1 MSKKING
8 KKKLVSIIIPC
19 YNEEK
24 NIERFEKE
32 LISICESFKEYE
44 FEYIAVDDGSTKD
57 KTWEKLQKISEKHN
71 NFISLRHSR
80 NYGMSGAYQSGFDVS
95 AGDYILTYSS
105 DLEIPAKFIKDVLE
119 EMENGADMVNTLR
132 GGRWKESLK
141 GSLLRRIPSNIAQSF
156 IERISGLKIKDNGS
170 GLKGF
175 TRFII
180 DNMRLYGEMHRF
192 MPAYSSLYTKNIVE
206 IPVDY
211 EERKFGVSNYGS
223 LLRTISVFLDL
234 FTLKFMLT
242 FATKPFTFMPGR
254 VFGTAGFLT
263 FSAGFGIL
271 SYVVLYLKLGLN
283 QNINDRP
290 LFFGGL
296 ILFVAGIQ
304 LMMTGFLGELMMR
317 SYFEGSGRKP
327 YILRERKN

>member
-1 MSKKING
+1 MSKKISG
-8 KKKLVSIIIPC
+8 KKKLVSIVIPC

-32 LISICESFKEYE
+32 LIDVCEGFKDFE

-57 KTWEKLQKISEKHN
+57 KTWEKLQKLSAKYS

-80 NYGMSGAYQSGFDVS
+80 NYGMSGAYQTGFDVS
-95 AGDYILTYSS
+95 AGDFILTYSS
-105 DLEIPAKFIKDVLE
+105 DLEIPAKYIKNVLN
-119 EMENGADMVNTLR
+119 EMSNGADMVNTLR

-141 GSLLRRIPSNIAQSF
+141 GSLLRRVPSNLAQGL

-175 TRFII
+175 NRFII
-180 DNMRLYGEMHRF
+180 DNLRLYGEMHRF
-192 MPAYSSLYTKNIVE
+192 LPAYSSLYTKNILE

-223 LLRTISVFLDL
+223 IWRTISVFLDL

-263 FSAGFGIL
+263 FTAGFFTL
-271 SYVVLYLKLGLN
+271 AYVVLYLKLVLN

-327 YILRERKN
+327 YILRDRIN

>member
-1 MSKKING
+1 MSKNR
-8 KKKLVSIIIPC
+8 KKLVSIVIPC

-32 LISICESFKEYE
+32 LIGICEKFKDYD

-57 KTWEKLQKISEKHN
+57 RTWEKLENLSYKHK
-71 NFISLRHSR
+71 NFVAIRHSR
-80 NYGMSGAYQSGFDVS
+80 NYGMSGAYQTGFDAS
-95 AGDYILTYSS
+95 AGEYIITYSS
-105 DLEIPAKFIKDVLE
+105 DLEIPAKFIEDVLD
-119 EMENGADMVNTLR
+119 EMDHGSDMVNTLR
-132 GGRWKESLK
+132 SGRWQESLK
-141 GSLLRRIPSNIAQSF
+141 GSLFRRIPSNIAQMF
-156 IERISGLKIKDNGS
+156 IENISGLKIKDNGS

-180 DNMRLYGEMHRF
+180 DNMKLYGEMHRF
-192 MPAYSSLYTKNIVE
+192 LPAYSSLYTKNIKE

-211 EERKFGVSNYGS
+211 EERKYGVSNYGS
-223 LLRTISVFLDL
+223 IWRTISVFLDL

-242 FATKPFTFMPGR
+242 FATKPFSFMPGR
-254 VFGTAGFLT
+254 VFGSAGFLT
-263 FSAGFGIL
+263 FSAGFAIL
-271 SYVVLYLKLGLN
+271 MYVIAYLKLVLN

-317 SYFEGSGRKP
+317 SYFEGSGKKP
-327 YILRERKN
+327 YIVRDRLN

>member
-1 MSKKING
+1 MSKNPSAR
-8 KKKLVSIIIPC
+8 KKLVSIVIPC

-32 LISICESFKEYE
+32 LIEVCEKIKDFE
-44 FEYIAVDDGSTKD
+44 FEYIAIDDGSTKD
-57 KTWEKLQKISEKHN
+57 RTWERLQKLSEKHK
-71 NFISLRHSR
+71 NFISLKHSR
-80 NYGMSGAYQSGFDVS
+80 NYGMSGAYQTGFDVS
-95 AGDYILTYSS
+95 AGEYILTYSS
-105 DLEIPAKFIKDVLE
+105 DLEIPAKFIKNVLE
-119 EMENGADMVNTLR
+119 EMEDGFDMVNTLR
-132 GGRWKESLK
+132 GGRWRESLK
-141 GSLLRRIPSNIAQSF
+141 GSLIRRIPSNIAQHF
-156 IERISGLKIKDNGS
+156 IEKISGLKIKDNGS

-175 TRFII
+175 NRFII
-180 DNMRLYGEMHRF
+180 DNLRLYGEMHRF
-192 MPAYSSLYTKNIVE
+192 LPAYSSLFTKNIKEISVE
-206 IPVDY
+206 Y
-211 EERKFGVSNYGS
+211 EERKFGESNYGS
-223 LLRTISVFLDL
+223 IWRTISVFLDL

-254 VFGTAGFLT
+254 VFGTAGFFT
-263 FSAGFGIL
+263 FTAGFFIL
-271 SYVVLYLKLGLN
+271 TYVVLYLKLALN

-327 YILRERKN
+327 YILKERLN

>member
-1 MSKKING
+1 MAKKTNG
-8 KKKLVSIIIPC
+8 KKKLVSIVIPC

-32 LISICESFKEYE
+32 LISVCESLKDFE

-57 KTWEKLQKISEKHN
+57 RTWEKLQKLSEKHD

-95 AGDYILTYSS
+95 AGEYLLTYSS

-132 GGRWKESLK
+132 GGRWRESLK
-141 GSLLRRIPSNIAQSF
+141 GSLIRRIPSNIAQSF
-156 IERISGLKIKDNGS
+156 IEKISGLKIKDNGS

-180 DNMRLYGEMHRF
+180 DNLRLYGEMHRF

-206 IPVDY
+206 IPVEY
-211 EERKFGVSNYGS
+211 EERKYGVSNYGS
-223 LLRTISVFLDL
+223 IWRTISVFLDL

-263 FSAGFGIL
+263 FSAGFVIL
-271 SYVVLYLKLGLN
+271 SYVIVYLKLFLN

-317 SYFEGSGRKP
+317 SYFEGSGKKP
-327 YILRERKN
+327 YILRERLN

>member
-1 MSKKING
+1 MAKKSTG
-8 KKKLVSIIIPC
+8 KKKLVSIVIPC

-32 LISICESFKEYE
+32 LILVCENFKDYE

-57 KTWEKLQKISEKHN
+57 RTWEKLQKLSDKYD

-95 AGDYILTYSS
+95 AGDYVLTYSS

-119 EMENGADMVNTLR
+119 EMDNGADMVNTLR
-132 GGRWKESLK
+132 GGRWRESLK
-141 GSLLRRIPSNIAQSF
+141 GSLIRRIPSNIAQSF
-156 IERISGLKIKDNGS
+156 IEKISGLKIKDNGS

-180 DNMRLYGEMHRF
+180 DNLRLYGEMHRF

-211 EERKFGVSNYGS
+211 EERKYGVSNYGS
-223 LLRTISVFLDL
+223 IWRTISVFLDL

-263 FSAGFGIL
+263 FSVGFVIL
-271 SYVVLYLKLGLN
+271 SYVTLYLKLVLN

-327 YILRERKN
+327 YILRERIN

>member
-1 MSKKING
+1 MSKKIVE
-8 KKKLVSIIIPC
+8 KKKLVSIVIPC

-32 LISICESFKEYE
+32 LIEVCEKFKEYN

-57 KTWEKLQKISEKHN
+57 KTWEKLQKLSSKYD

-80 NYGMSGAYQSGFDVS
+80 NYGMSGAYQSGFDVT
-95 AGDYILTYSS
+95 AGEYVLTYSS
-105 DLEIPAKFIKDVLE
+105 DLEIPASFIKNVLD
-119 EMENGADMVNTLR
+119 EMDKGADMVNTLR

-156 IERISGLKIKDNGS
+156 IEKISGLKIKDNGS

-175 TRFII
+175 KRFII

-192 MPAYSSLYTKNIVE
+192 LPAYSSLYTKNIIE
-206 IPVDY
+206 IPVEY
-211 EERKFGVSNYGS
+211 EERKYGQSNYGS
-223 LLRTISVFLDL
+223 ILRTISVFLDL

-242 FATKPFTFMPGR
+242 FSTKPFTFMPGR

-263 FSAGFGIL
+263 FSAGFVIL
-271 SYVVLYLKLGLN
+271 CYVIFYLKLILN

-296 ILFVAGIQ
+296 ILFVTGIQ
-304 LMMTGFLGELMMR
+304 LMMTGFIGELLMR
-317 SYFEGSGRKP
+317 SYYEGSGKKA

>member
-1 MSKKING
+1 MSKNSKKI
-8 KKKLVSIIIPC
+8 LVSVVIPC

-32 LISICESFKEYE
+32 LIEVCEKFKEFE

-57 KTWEKLQKISEKHN
+57 RTWEKLQKLSQKHK

-95 AGDYILTYSS
+95 AGEFILTYSS
-105 DLEIPAKFIKDVLE
+105 DLEIPAKYIKDVLD
-119 EMENGADMVNTLR
+119 EMEKGADMVNTLR
-132 GGRWKESLK
+132 GGRWRESLK
-141 GSLLRRIPSNIAQSF
+141 GSLVRRIPSNIAQYF
-156 IERISGLKIKDNGS
+156 IEKISGLKIKDNGS

-175 TRFII
+175 NRFIV
-180 DNMRLYGEMHRF
+180 DNIRLYGEMHRF
-192 MPAYSSLYTKNIVE
+192 LPAYSSLYTKNIVE
-206 IPVDY
+206 IPVEY

-223 LLRTISVFLDL
+223 IWRTISVFLDL
-234 FTLKFMLT
+234 FTLKFMLS

-263 FSAGFGIL
+263 FSTGFVIL
-271 SYVVLYLKLGLN
+271 LYVILYLKLGLN

-317 SYFEGSGRKP
+317 SYFEGSGKKP
-327 YILRERKN
+327 YILRQRLN

>member
-1 MSKKING
+1 MSKSNSNR
-8 KKKLVSIIIPC
+8 KKLVSIVIPC

-32 LISICESFKEYE
+32 LIEICEKDKSYE

-57 KTWEKLQKISEKHN
+57 RTWEKLQKLSEKHK
-71 NFISLRHSR
+71 NFISLKHSR
-80 NYGMSGAYQSGFDVS
+80 NYGMSGAYQTGFDVS
-95 AGDYILTYSS
+95 AGDFVITYSS

-119 EMENGADMVNTLR
+119 ELEDGSDMVNTLR
-132 GGRWKESLK
+132 GGRWRESLK
-141 GSLLRRIPSNIAQSF
+141 GSLLRRIPSNLAQGL
-156 IERISGLKIKDNGS
+156 IEKISGLKIKDNGS

-175 TRFII
+175 NRFII
-180 DNMRLYGEMHRF
+180 DNLRLYGEMHRF
-192 MPAYSSLYTKNIVE
+192 LPAYSSLYTKNIKE
-206 IPVDY
+206 IPVEY
-211 EERKFGVSNYGS
+211 EERKYGVSNYGS
-223 LLRTISVFLDL
+223 IFRTISVFLDL

-263 FSAGFGIL
+263 FTAGFFIL
-271 SYVVLYLKLGLN
+271 FYVVVYLKLALN

-327 YILRERKN
+327 YILKDRLN

>member
-1 MSKKING
+1 MSKN
-8 KKKLVSIIIPC
+8 KKLVSIVIPC

-32 LISICESFKEYE
+32 LISVCESFKEYE

-57 KTWEKLQKISEKHN
+57 KTWEKLENLSKKHK

-95 AGDYILTYSS
+95 CGDYVLTYSS
-105 DLEIPAKFIKDVLE
+105 DLEIPAKYIKDVLE
-119 EMENGADMVNTLR
+119 KMDEGFDMVNTLR
-132 GGRWKESLK
+132 GERWKESLK
-141 GSLLRRIPSNIAQSF
+141 GSLIRRIPSNIAQGL
-156 IERISGLKIKDNGS
+156 IEYLSHVKIKDNGS

-175 TRFII
+175 NRFII
-180 DNMRLYGEMHRF
+180 DNLRLYGEMHRF
-192 MPAYSSLYTKNIVE
+192 LPAYSSLYTTRIAE
-206 IPVDY
+206 IPVSY
-211 EERKFGVSNYGS
+211 EERKFGKSNYGS
-223 LLRTISVFLDL
+223 LWRSLTVFLDL

-242 FATKPFTFMPGR
+242 FATKPFSFMPGR

-263 FSAGFGIL
+263 FTSGFVIL
-271 SYVVLYLKLGLN
+271 TYVVLYLKLLLN

-290 LFFGGL
+290 LFFAGL

-317 SYFEGSGRKP
+317 SYFEGSGKKP
-327 YILRERKN
+327 YILRQRLN

>member
-1 MSKKING
+1 MSKN
-8 KKKLVSIIIPC
+8 KKLVSIVIPC

-32 LISICESFKEYE
+32 LISICENFKDYE
-44 FEYIAVDDGSTKD
+44 FEYIAIDDGSSKD
-57 KTWEKLQKISEKHN
+57 KTWEKLENLSKKHK
-71 NFISLRHSR
+71 NFISIKHSR
-80 NYGMSGAYQSGFDVS
+80 NYGMSGAYQTGFDAS
-95 AGDYILTYSS
+95 AGEYVLTYSS
-105 DLEIPAKFIKDVLE
+105 DLEIPAKYVKDVLH
-119 EMENGADMVNTLR
+119 EMDNGSDMVNTLR
-132 GGRWKESLK
+132 SGRWQESLK
-141 GSLLRRIPSNIAQSF
+141 GSLFRRIPSNIAQGF
-156 IERISGLKIKDNGS
+156 IENISNLKIKDNGS

-175 TRFII
+175 TRFIV

-192 MPAYSSLYTKNIVE
+192 MPAYSSLYTNQIKE

-223 LLRTISVFLDL
+223 IWRTISVFLDL

-242 FATKPFTFMPGR
+242 FATKPFSFMPGR
-254 VFGTAGFLT
+254 VFGSAGFLT
-263 FSAGFGIL
+263 FLSGFAIL
-271 SYVVLYLKLGLN
+271 IYVVVYLKLGLN

-317 SYFEGSGRKP
+317 SYFEGSGKKP
-327 YILRERKN
+327 YIVRNRLN

>member
-1 MSKKING
+1 
-8 KKKLVSIIIPC
+8 
-19 YNEEK
+19 
-24 NIERFEKE
+24 
-32 LISICESFKEYE
+32 
-44 FEYIAVDDGSTKD
+44 
-57 KTWEKLQKISEKHN
+57 
-71 NFISLRHSR
+71 
-80 NYGMSGAYQSGFDVS
+80 MSGAYQTGFDVS
-95 AGDYILTYSS
+95 AGDYVLTYSS
-105 DLEIPAKFIKDVLE
+105 DLEIPAKFIKNVIE

-141 GSLLRRIPSNIAQSF
+141 GSILRRIPSNFAQSL
-156 IERISGLKIKDNGS
+156 IENISGLEIKDNGS

-175 TRFII
+175 NRFII

-192 MPAYSSLYTKNIVE
+192 LPAYSSLYTKNIVE

-223 LLRTISVFLDL
+223 ILRTISVFLDL

-254 VFGTAGFLT
+254 VFGTAGFIT
-263 FSAGFGIL
+263 FSSGFLIL
-271 SYVVLYLKLGLN
+271 GYVVGYLKLALN

-317 SYFEGSGRKP
+317 SYFEGSGKKP
-327 YILRERKN
+327 YILRDRLN

>member
-1 MSKKING
+1 MSKKALG
-8 KKKLVSIIIPC
+8 KKKLISIVIPC

-32 LISICESFKEYE
+32 LIEVCEKIKDYD

-57 KTWEKLQKISEKHN
+57 RTWEKLQKISEKYK
-71 NFISLRHSR
+71 NFVSLRHSR
-80 NYGMSGAYQSGFDVS
+80 NYGMSGAYQTGFDVT
-95 AGDYILTYSS
+95 AGDYVITYSS
-105 DLEIPAKFIKDVLE
+105 DLEIPAKFIKNVIE

-141 GSLLRRIPSNIAQSF
+141 GSIFRRIPSNIAQSL
-156 IERISGLKIKDNGS
+156 IENISGLKIKDNGS

-175 TRFII
+175 NRFII

-192 MPAYSSLYTKNIVE
+192 LPAYSSLYTKNIIE

-223 LLRTISVFLDL
+223 ILRTISVFLDL

-254 VFGTAGFLT
+254 VFGTAGFIT
-263 FSAGFGIL
+263 FSSGFLIL
-271 SYVVLYLKLGLN
+271 GYVIGYLKLILN

-296 ILFVAGIQ
+296 ILFVTGIQ

-317 SYFEGSGRKP
+317 SYFEGSGKKP
-327 YILRERKN
+327 YILRDRIN

>member
-1 MSKKING
+1 MPSKEN
-8 KKKLVSIIIPC
+8 KKLISIIIPC

-32 LISICESFKEYE
+32 LIEVCEKIKEFE

-57 KTWEKLQKISEKHN
+57 KTWEKLQKLSQKHK

-95 AGDYILTYSS
+95 AGEYVLTYSS
-105 DLEIPAKFIKDVLE
+105 DLEIPAKFIKNVLDA
-119 EMENGADMVNTLR
+119 MDNGADMVNTLR
-132 GGRWKESLK
+132 GGRWKESLR
-141 GSLLRRIPSNIAQSF
+141 GSIFRRIPSNLAQSL
-156 IERISGLKIKDNGS
+156 IENISGLKIKDNGS

-175 TRFII
+175 NRFII
-180 DNMRLYGEMHRF
+180 DNIKLYGEMHRF
-192 MPAYSSLYTKNIVE
+192 LPAYSSLYTKNIVE

-211 EERKFGVSNYGS
+211 EERKFGVSSYGS
-223 LLRTISVFLDL
+223 ILRTFSVFLDL

-263 FSAGFGIL
+263 FSAGFAIL
-271 SYVVLYLKLGLN
+271 SYVVLYLKLALN

-317 SYFEGSGRKP
+317 SYFEGSGKKP
-327 YILRERKN
+327 YILRQRLN

>member
-1 MSKKING
+1 MSKNS
-8 KKKLVSIIIPC
+8 KKKLVSIVIPC

-32 LISICESFKEYE
+32 LIEVCEKIKEYE
-44 FEYIAVDDGSTKD
+44 FEYIAVDDGSSKD
-57 KTWEKLQKISEKHN
+57 RTWEKLQKLSEKHK

-95 AGDYILTYSS
+95 AGEYVLTYSS

-119 EMENGADMVNTLR
+119 EMESGSDMVNTLR

-141 GSLLRRIPSNIAQSF
+141 GSLVRRIPSNIAQNF
-156 IERISGLKIKDNGS
+156 IEKISNLKIKDNGS

-175 TRFII
+175 NRFIV
-180 DNMRLYGEMHRF
+180 DNLRLYGEMHRF
-192 MPAYSSLYTKNIVE
+192 LPAYSSLYTKNIKE

-211 EERKFGVSNYGS
+211 EERKYGASNYGS
-223 LLRTISVFLDL
+223 ILRTISVFLDL

-263 FSAGFGIL
+263 FSAGFAIL

-327 YILRERKN
+327 YILRQRSN